1 MATPLTCQ
9 TNIFMAVWVC
19 SYFLIK
25 LMIVSMNVSGDFEVG
40 DF

>member
-1 MATPLTCQ
+1 
-9 TNIFMAVWVC
+9 MAVWAY

-25 LMIVSMNVSGDFEVG
+25 LISVSINVSGDFEVG